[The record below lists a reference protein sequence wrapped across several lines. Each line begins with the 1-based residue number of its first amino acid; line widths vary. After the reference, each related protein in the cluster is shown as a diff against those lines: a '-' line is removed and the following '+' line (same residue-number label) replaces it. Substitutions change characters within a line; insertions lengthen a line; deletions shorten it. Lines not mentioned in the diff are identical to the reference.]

1 VALIPA
7 QPQSVLQDTAPD
19 DDSAGSE
26 GESFTDGGAI
36 PDVHQTTIPEQAFSP
51 GISVTP
57 TPYHE
62 GDRTT
67 TDGSG
72 FNLNQEIT
80 IYLNNTRLQ
89 TTPEMV
95 VTDSTGTFTAEIII
109 IPEIEDGD
117 HSITAFDESGRAA
130 TTTITK
136 E

>member
-1 VALIPA
+1 MDLIPA

-36 PDVHQTTIPEQAFSP
+36 PDVHQTTITEQAFSP

-67 TDGSG
+67 
-72 FNLNQEIT
+72 L
-80 IYLNNTRLQ
+80 
-89 TTPEMV
+89 PV
-95 VTDSTGTFTAEIII
+95 AEKVN
-109 IPEIEDGD
+109 ESKLK
-117 HSITAFDESGRAA
+117 SINE
-130 TTTITK
+130 
-136 E
+136 